1 MSIGSS
7 MKQLKTLLKE
17 KRLNRAEPIV
27 FFIVVL
33 LNAAVIFSATY
44 FRSLDGP
51 SHIYNAGLISELIS
65 GDDTAVPKIY
75 SINKEAIPNWTS
87 HVVLVMLS
95 NVFSPWMA
103 EKLLLVLCCF
113 FFPYAVRALLKSSSN
128 ISPAKALLVLP
139 ATYSNFVVL
148 GFYNYLIALVV
159 MIYFIRSA
167 YLFYKSPAVKP
178 ALVSFA
184 LLTLLYFSHPY
195 VFAVAMLVAA
205 LSTGFHL
212 LLSIIQRD
220 YLKGFKAVG
229 IMLAIALPY
238 VLMLWFF
245 TKAHTNGQQP
255 SVFIPVNELLHNL
268 YHGYS
273 FVMYQIA
280 PQEVNTFWFVRVW
293 LVLFAAALLVRIY
306 YFRRTKEFLISDA
319 WLLTAVIVGIAYFTL
334 PDDMGGAMNTV
345 RLRFLLT
352 LCALIWIVLQPI
364 SRFVWIP
371 AIAVL
376 FYFHIKQL
384 KHHYEGFTD
393 KQYIKEVNELRKAGA
408 QLPPNSITFTFNFS
422 QDMWMFHALNHAG
435 IEGKRA
441 LVENYE
447 ADSKWFP
454 VVWTP
459 ETMVRLAGQEKL
471 IERVDWRNPGNYFV
485 PATVLRADYVLIY
498 EHPKNAA
505 DSAWYMPIDSV
516 IQKNYT
522 KIYSGTGTE
531 LYKQTNLVTSKR

>member
-238 VLMLWFF
+238 VLMLWVF

-408 QLPPNSITFTFNFS
+408 QLPTNSITFTFNFS

-435 IEGKRA
+435 I
-441 LVENYE
+441 
-447 ADSKWFP
+447 
-454 VVWTP
+454 
-459 ETMVRLAGQEKL
+459 
-471 IERVDWRNPGNYFV
+471 
-485 PATVLRADYVLIY
+485 
-498 EHPKNAA
+498 
-505 DSAWYMPIDSV
+505 
-516 IQKNYT
+516 
-522 KIYSGTGTE
+522 
-531 LYKQTNLVTSKR
+531 